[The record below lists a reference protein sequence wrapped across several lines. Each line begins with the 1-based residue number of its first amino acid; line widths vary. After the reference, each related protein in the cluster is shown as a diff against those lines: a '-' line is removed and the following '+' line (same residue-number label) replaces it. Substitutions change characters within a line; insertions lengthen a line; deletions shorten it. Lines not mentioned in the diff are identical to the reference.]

1 MKYFLLTFESFLVDT
16 VNVVVVQ
23 LENTQIRKTG
33 DGARG
38 DAADLV
44 VGQVSAIENISG
56 IGLENNS
63 PLLKQDIWRKLLSN
77 QLMDNHF

>member
-1 MKYFLLTFESFLVDT
+1 MKYFCMTLKYFSKNNILLTFESFLVDT
-16 VNVVVVQ
+16 FDVVVVQ

-44 VGQVSAIENISG
+44 VGQVSAIENI
-56 IGLENNS
+56 
-63 PLLKQDIWRKLLSN
+63 
-77 QLMDNHF
+77 

>member
-1 MKYFLLTFESFLVDT
+1 MDTFD
-16 VNVVVVQ
+16 VVVVQ

-44 VGQVSAIENISG
+44 VGQVSAMENISE

-63 PLLKQDIWRKLLSN
+63 PLLKQDIWRKLFCN
-77 QLMDNHF
+77 QL

>member
-1 MKYFLLTFESFLVDT
+1 MDTFD
-16 VNVVVVQ
+16 VVVVQ

-33 DGARG
+33 DGAQG
-38 DAADLV
+38 DAGDLV

-77 QLMDNHF
+77 QLIANHL

>member
-1 MKYFLLTFESFLVDT
+1 MPSGICSPDITRLDTLDTFD
-16 VNVVVVQ
+16 VVVVQ

-44 VGQVSAIENISG
+44 VGQVSAIENMSD
-56 IGLENNS
+56 
-63 PLLKQDIWRKLLSN
+63 LKIIHL
-77 QLMDNHF
+77 F

>member
-1 MKYFLLTFESFLVDT
+1 MNEHRNILLTFESFLVDT
-16 VNVVVVQ
+16 FDVVVVQ

-38 DAADLV
+38 DAGDLV
-44 VGQVSAIENISG
+44 VGQVPAM
-56 IGLENNS
+56 ENNS

-77 QLMDNHF
+77 QLRDNHL